1 MRTAD
6 ELKRLDIGSDDYI
19 VVGSG
24 VMGALGVRQTDDL
37 DLCVSQKTYDRF
49 KDLGWEEKVWPQG
62 APTIHSGT
70 VDMGTDWGDD
80 KIIYAFEDLK
90 KHTVEINGVTYVSL
104 EFLRFWKVNKGR
116 DKDLKDVEMIDRYL
130 KENSN
135 S

>member
-1 MRTAD
+1 MKVTE
-6 ELKRLDIGSDDYI
+6 ELKRLGIDPDDCI

-24 VMGALGVRQTDDL
+24 VMGALKIRQTDDL
-37 DLCVSQKTYDRF
+37 DLCVKQKTYDRF

-104 EFLRFWKVNKGR
+104 ELLRSWKVNKGR
-116 DKDLKDVEMIDRYL
+116 EKDKIDIELIDNYEA
-130 KENSN
+130 KK
-135 S
+135 